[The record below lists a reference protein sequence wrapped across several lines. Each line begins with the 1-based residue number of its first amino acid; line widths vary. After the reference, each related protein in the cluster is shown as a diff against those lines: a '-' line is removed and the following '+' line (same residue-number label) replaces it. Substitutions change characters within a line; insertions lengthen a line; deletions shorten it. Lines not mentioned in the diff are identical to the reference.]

1 MGLRN
6 YWCYQTTHFS
16 NHSWCLQQVRVRLF
30 CNGLKIDRFAAS
42 TDPIEW
48 ANESFDYVVSN
59 VYKYD
64 GQGDGLHMCMILKLI
79 IMILDIELGDD
90 YYNLNLPVVQQRLM
104 AGGVRLAELL
114 NTLYA

>member
-1 MGLRN
+1 
-6 YWCYQTTHFS
+6 
-16 NHSWCLQQVRVRLF
+16 
-30 CNGLKIDRFAAS
+30 
-42 TDPIEW
+42 
-48 ANESFDYVVSN
+48 
-59 VYKYD
+59 
-64 GQGDGLHMCMILKLI
+64 MCMILKLI